1 MQQILVWTTWLLV
14 ILTVLPN
21 HVKASSDVNV
31 TMFEGISK
39 EDLYALPMVQCKS
52 AEIHPERPIQSCI
65 SENHPRGVFM
75 VGYNETSCYLCY
87 TNSAYSKINL
97 THIKGVNWFAR
108 QGRKSRL

>member
-1 MQQILVWTTWLLV
+1 MQQINVVIIWLL
-14 ILTVLPN
+14 IGLTVLSN
-21 HVKASSDVNV
+21 HVKASSDVNL

-75 VGYNETSCYLCY
+75 DGYNETSCYICY
-87 TNSAYSKINL
+87 TNSTYSKKRL
-97 THIKGVNWFAR
+97 TDIEGVKWFAQ
-108 QGRKSRL
+108 QGRK